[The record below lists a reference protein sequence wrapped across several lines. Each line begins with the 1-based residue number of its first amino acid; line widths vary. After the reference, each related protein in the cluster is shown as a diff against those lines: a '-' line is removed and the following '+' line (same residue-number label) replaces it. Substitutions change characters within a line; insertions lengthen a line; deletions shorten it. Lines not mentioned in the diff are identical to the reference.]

1 MLQTIEAKLKEVIET
16 VYYGSADPVDN
27 NALWRYIVFFR
38 DRTSRSANNKGY
50 SDYYTV
56 GIVDENYVSVDDVEK
71 VVEKMESI
79 PGVRMASTDI
89 DFNYARKPGTNAVV
103 EIASISFVHARKKV

>member
-1 MLQTIEAKLKEVIET
+1 MLQTIEAKLKEVMEP
-16 VYYGSADPVDN
+16 VYYGSADAVDN
-27 NALWRYIVFFR
+27 NVLWRYIVFFR
-38 DRTSRSANNKGY
+38 DRTSRNQNNKGY

-79 PGVRMASTDI
+79 SGVRMASTDI
-89 DFNYARKPGTNAVV
+89 DFNYTRKPGTNAVV
-103 EIASISFVHARKKV
+103 EVASLSFVHSRKKV